1 MGYRPS
7 GWHCPSLRG
16 TSTKCGGGNS
26 KHYTL
31 NQNMESFIARRL
43 YKNEQGSRKVSRPAV
58 LIAQAG
64 VALGLAVMLVT
75 IAVSFGF
82 KHEVR
87 AKAVGFGSHLH
98 VSNYEG
104 GQSFETNPIAADS
117 TLMATLKSFKE
128 VAHVQCYAT
137 KPGVFRTEDDF
148 MGYVLKGVGED
159 YDLSF
164 YEQHLKEGTIP
175 CFSAHTPSNQ
185 VLISREIA
193 NKLELAVGDRVDSYF
208 LQGSLRARRYTI
220 AGIYETGFA
229 EYDRLFALTDLK
241 AVQALN
247 RWEPDQVTGVEIM
260 LTHFSKV
267 DFMNWEL
274 GTILDRTED
283 SYGEEYFVQ
292 SVVDINPGLFA
303 WLNVLDMNVWL
314 ILSLMLGVAAF
325 TMISGLLILILER
338 TQFIGILKALGACNL
353 SVRKIFLRFALLIV
367 CKGMFWGNVI
377 GLGVCALQK
386 STGLITLDP
395 QNYYLDTVPIT
406 FDWVFILV
414 INVVM
419 FMLSALVLIIPS
431 GLISRIH
438 PTKAM
443 RFE

>member
-1 MGYRPS
+1 
-7 GWHCPSLRG
+7 
-16 TSTKCGGGNS
+16 
-26 KHYTL
+26 
-31 NQNMESFIARRL
+31 MESFIARRL

-82 KHEVR
+82 KYEVR

-98 VSNYEG
+98 ISNYDAGHALEVH
-104 GQSFETNPIAADS
+104 PIAADS
-117 TLMATLKSFKE
+117 ALVATLNAFDE
-128 VAHVQCYAT
+128 VAHVQPYAT

-164 YEQHLKEGTIP
+164 YEQHLKEGEIP
-175 CFSAHTPSNQ
+175 EFSAHSISNKI
-185 VLISREIA
+185 VVSREVA
-193 NKLELAVGDRVDSYF
+193 DKLQLSLGDKVDSYF
-208 LQGSLRARRYTI
+208 LQGALRARRYTVV
-220 AGIYETGFA
+220 GIYETGFA
-229 EYDRLFALTDLK
+229 EYDRLFVLTDLK

-247 RWEPDQVTGVEIM
+247 RWETDQVTGVEIM
-260 LTHFSKV
+260 LTDFNKV
-267 DFMNWEL
+267 ESMNWTL
-274 GTILDRTED
+274 GTLLDRTED

-303 WLNVLDMNVWL
+303 WLDVLDMNVWL

-338 TQFIGILKALGACNL
+338 TQFIGVLKALGACNR
-353 SVRKIFLRFALLIV
+353 SVRSIFLRFALLIV

-377 GLGVCALQK
+377 GLGLCAIQK
-386 STGLITLDP
+386 VTGLISLDP
-395 QNYYLDTVPIT
+395 KNYYLDTVPIS
-406 FDWVFILV
+406 FDWAFIIAV
-414 INVVM
+414 NVVM
-419 FMLSALVLIIPS
+419 FILSALVLIVPS

>member
-1 MGYRPS
+1 
-7 GWHCPSLRG
+7 
-16 TSTKCGGGNS
+16 
-26 KHYTL
+26 
-31 NQNMESFIARRL
+31 MESFIARRL

-82 KHEVR
+82 KYEVR

-98 VSNYEG
+98 ISNYDAGHALEVH
-104 GQSFETNPIAADS
+104 PIAADS
-117 TLMATLKSFKE
+117 ALVATLNTFDE
-128 VAHVQCYAT
+128 VAHVQPYAT

-164 YEQHLKEGTIP
+164 YEQHLKEGVIP
-175 CFSAHTPSNQ
+175 EFSSHSISNEI
-185 VLISREIA
+185 VVSREVA
-193 NKLELAVGDRVDSYF
+193 DKLQLSLGDKIDSYF
-208 LQGSLRARRYTI
+208 LQGALRARRYTVV
-220 AGIYETGFA
+220 GIYETGFA
-229 EYDRLFALTDLK
+229 EYDRLFVLTDLK

-247 RWEPDQVTGVEIM
+247 RWETDQVTGVEIM
-260 LTHFSKV
+260 LTDFKKV
-267 DFMNWEL
+267 EPMNWTL
-274 GTILDRTED
+274 GTLLDRTED

-303 WLNVLDMNVWL
+303 WLDVLDMNVWL

-338 TQFIGILKALGACNL
+338 TQFIGILKALGADNT

-377 GLGVCALQK
+377 GLGLCAIQK
-386 STGLITLDP
+386 VTGLISLDP
-395 QNYYLDTVPIT
+395 KNYYLDTVPIS
-406 FDWVFILV
+406 FDWVFIIAV
-414 INVVM
+414 NVVM
-419 FMLSALVLIIPS
+419 FVLSALVLIVPS